1 MNRIRLQKSMK
12 ECLQEAFKKNAVI
25 SSDGLS
31 DNEFI
36 LVING
41 KAYFEDGCCL
51 GSYSRT
57 FEVLASQEW
66 TKRYPWYVIGYM
78 NEEEVTFLRESMKKP
93 RCYES
98 VWLEQQ
104 IKKAFTS

>member
-36 LVING
+36 LVDTIESNV
-41 KAYFEDGCCL
+41 
-51 GSYSRT
+51 R
-57 FEVLASQEW
+57 AS
-66 TKRYPWYVIGYM
+66 KRP
-78 NEEEVTFLRESMKKP
+78 
-93 RCYES
+93 
-98 VWLEQQ
+98 
-104 IKKAFTS
+104 